1 VICVIDKKLIMKK
14 KNLITGL
21 IAVAITAA
29 VVYGYVY
36 VAGKAWKKSTDE
48 KK

>member
-1 VICVIDKKLIMKK
+1 MNK

-21 IAVAITAA
+21 IAVAITAGA
-29 VVYGYVY
+29 IYGYVY

-48 KK
+48 K